1 MQKDVHWGKEQQY
14 TRIKAKRVQLMTSW
28 AFNWY
33 IKKHDIN
40 TTWNDE
46 KSGKTLL
53 KGSSN
58 VIDHK
63 NHILHFIHVKLF
75 DVWFSYYILGRKVTT
90 DEVWIFTFLFW
101 LYSSFHFE
109 LGRVFPKWNISTYRR
124 KNKHIILYIKNQFH
138 CLLEYKF
145 N

>member
-1 MQKDVHWGKEQQY
+1 MLQKIRYKTTGQKDAQSPSRMQKDVHWEKQQQY
-14 TRIKAKRVQLMTSW
+14 SRIKAKRAQLMTSW

-46 KSGKTLL
+46 KSGKALL

-75 DVWFSYYILGRKVTT
+75 DVWFSYYIA
-90 DEVWIFTFLFW
+90 
-101 LYSSFHFE
+101 
-109 LGRVFPKWNISTYRR
+109 
-124 KNKHIILYIKNQFH
+124 
-138 CLLEYKF
+138 
-145 N
+145 